1 MILCGLSAGSLCW
14 FAEAVTAFHG
24 RPQRVDGLGLLPWSN
39 CVHYDGEPE
48 RRVEY
53 RRFVG
58 DGMRGGYA
66 ADDCAALHFAG
77 HELKAV
83 VSSRRDRRAYRV
95 EVHEDEVVE
104 TPLEARYLGLD
115 EPVLAAA

>member
-1 MILCGLSAGSLCW
+1 M
-14 FAEAVTAFHG
+14 
-24 RPQRVDGLGLLPWSN
+24 
-39 CVHYDGEPE
+39 HYDGEPE

-66 ADDCAALHFAG
+66 ADDGAALHFAG
-77 HELKAV
+77 ARAARPSC
-83 VSSRRDRRAYRV
+83 SSRRDRRAYRV
-95 EVHEDEVVE
+95 EVHDDEVVE